1 MEKVAIFGNAGA
13 GKSTLAKQLAAITG
27 LPLFPLDTIK
37 FRAGRYRPEEK
48 DGGEVS
54 QGEYQK
60 LHAELLKRDQW
71 IIDGFDSVASAWQ
84 RFDAADTLIYIDLPL
99 LTHYRWVTKRLVK
112 GLFRNPE
119 GWPENSPIWSSTL
132 SGYRVIRLCHQ
143 HLTPKYRQLVASA
156 SSDKRVHHLRS
167 PAEIRSFLD
176 AVREEKLK
184 TDAEETRKTT
194 EPPRSPTGSVV

>member
-1 MEKVAIFGNAGA
+1 VVFAECLPRRPLGQTATMEKVAIFGNAGA

-71 IIDGFDSVASAWQ
+71 IIDGYDSVASAWQ

-99 LTHYRWVTKRLVK
+99 LT
-112 GLFRNPE
+112 
-119 GWPENSPIWSSTL
+119 
-132 SGYRVIRLCHQ
+132 
-143 HLTPKYRQLVASA
+143 LTPKYRQLVASA